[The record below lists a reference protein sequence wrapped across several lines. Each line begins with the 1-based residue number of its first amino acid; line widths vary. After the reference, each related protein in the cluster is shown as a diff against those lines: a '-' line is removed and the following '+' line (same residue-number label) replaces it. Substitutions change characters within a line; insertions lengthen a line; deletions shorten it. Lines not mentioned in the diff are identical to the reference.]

1 MRKCIDTMLNAKEEK
16 EVKTVF
22 AYTVRGAIK
31 EAHRL
36 YGSVDVVDVKDMA
49 E

>member
-1 MRKCIDTMLNAKEEK
+1 MRKYIITMLNAKEEK
-16 EVKTVF
+16 EVHTVF
-22 AYTVRGAIK
+22 AYTLSGAIK

>member
-1 MRKCIDTMLNAKEEK
+1 MRKYIVTMLNAKEEK
-16 EVKTVF
+16 EVHTVL
-22 AYTVRGAIK
+22 AYTLSGAIK

-36 YGSVDVVDVKDMA
+36 YGALDVVDVKDMA

>member
-1 MRKCIDTMLNAKEEK
+1 MRKYIITMLNAKEEK
-16 EVKTVF
+16 EVHTVLE
-22 AYTVRGAIK
+22 YTVRGAIK
-31 EAHRL
+31 RAHEI

>member
-1 MRKCIDTMLNAKEEK
+1 MRKYIVTMLNSKEEK
-16 EVKTVF
+16 EVHTVL
-22 AYTVRGAIK
+22 AYTVSGAVK
-31 EAHRL
+31 EAHRI

>member
-1 MRKCIDTMLNAKEEK
+1 MRKYIVTMLNAKEEK

-22 AYTVRGAIK
+22 AYTAAGAVK

-36 YGSVDVVDVKDMA
+36 YGSVDVVDVKDIA

>member
-1 MRKCIDTMLNAKEEK
+1 MRKYIVTMLNAKEEK

-22 AYTVRGAIK
+22 AYTAAGAIK
-31 EAHRL
+31 EAHRI

>member
-1 MRKCIDTMLNAKEEK
+1 MLNAKEEK
-16 EVKTVF
+16 EVHTVF
-22 AYTVRGAIK
+22 AYTVSGAVK

-36 YGSVDVVDVKDMA
+36 YGAIDVVDVKDMA

>member
-1 MRKCIDTMLNAKEEK
+1 MRKYIITMLNAKEKK

-22 AYTVRGAIK
+22 AYTVSGAVK

>member
-1 MRKCIDTMLNAKEEK
+1 MRKYIVTMLNSKEEK
-16 EVKTVF
+16 EVHTVL
-22 AYTVRGAIK
+22 AYTVSGAIK

-36 YGSVDVVDVKDMA
+36 YGALDVVDVKDMA

>member
-1 MRKCIDTMLNAKEEK
+1 MRKYIVTMLNAKEEK
-16 EVKTVF
+16 EV
-22 AYTVRGAIK
+22 YTVLAYRVSGAIK
-31 EAHRL
+31 EAHRI

>member
-1 MRKCIDTMLNAKEEK
+1 MRKYIVTMLNAKEEK
-16 EVKTVF
+16 EVHTVL
-22 AYTVRGAIK
+22 AYTAAGAVK

-36 YGSVDVVDVKDMA
+36 YGAIDVVDVKDMA

>member
-1 MRKCIDTMLNAKEEK
+1 MRKYIVTMLNAKEEK
-16 EVKTVF
+16 EVHTVL
-22 AYTVRGAIK
+22 AYTLSVAIK

-36 YGSVDVVDVKDMA
+36 YGALDVVDVKDMA

>member
-1 MRKCIDTMLNAKEEK
+1 MRKYIVTMLNSKEEK

-22 AYTVRGAIK
+22 AYTVSGAIK
-31 EAHRL
+31 EAHRI

>member
-1 MRKCIDTMLNAKEEK
+1 MRKYIITMLNSKEEK

-22 AYTVRGAIK
+22 AYTVTGAIK

-36 YGSVDVVDVKDMA
+36 YGSLDVVDVKDIA

>member
-1 MRKCIDTMLNAKEEK
+1 MRKYIITMLNSKEEK

-22 AYTVRGAIK
+22 AYTVSGAIK

-36 YGSVDVVDVKDMA
+36 YGSLDVVDVIDLA

>member
-1 MRKCIDTMLNAKEEK
+1 MRKYIVTMLNAKEEK
-16 EVKTVF
+16 EVHTVL
-22 AYTVRGAIK
+22 AYTISGAIK

-36 YGSVDVVDVKDMA
+36 YGPLDVVDVKDMA

>member
-1 MRKCIDTMLNAKEEK
+1 MRKYIITMLNAKEEK
-16 EVKTVF
+16 EVHTVL
-22 AYTVRGAIK
+22 AYTVSGAVK

>member
-1 MRKCIDTMLNAKEEK
+1 MRKYIVTMLNAKEEK

-22 AYTVRGAIK
+22 AYTLFGAIK

-36 YGSVDVVDVKDMA
+36 YGALDVVDVKDMM

>member
-1 MRKCIDTMLNAKEEK
+1 MLNAKEEK
-16 EVKTVF
+16 EVHTVL
-22 AYTVRGAIK
+22 AYILSGAIK

>member
-1 MRKCIDTMLNAKEEK
+1 MRKYIVTMLNAKEEK

-22 AYTVRGAIK
+22 AYTIRGAIK

-36 YGSVDVVDVKDMA
+36 YGSVDVVDVKDIA

>member
-1 MRKCIDTMLNAKEEK
+1 MRKYIVTMLNAKEEK

-22 AYTVRGAIK
+22 AYTIRGAIK
-31 EAHRL
+31 EAHKL

>member
-1 MRKCIDTMLNAKEEK
+1 MRKYIVTMLNAKEEK

-22 AYTVRGAIK
+22 AYTLSGAIK

-36 YGSVDVVDVKDMA
+36 YGSLDVVDVKDMA

>member
-1 MRKCIDTMLNAKEEK
+1 MRKYIVTMLNSKEEK
-16 EVKTVF
+16 EVHTVL
-22 AYTVRGAIK
+22 AYTLSGAIK

-36 YGSVDVVDVKDMA
+36 YGALDVVDVKDMA

>member
-1 MRKCIDTMLNAKEEK
+1 MRKYIVTMLNAKEEK
-16 EVKTVF
+16 EVHTVL
-22 AYTVRGAIK
+22 AYTVSGAAK
-31 EAHRL
+31 EAHRI

>member
-1 MRKCIDTMLNAKEEK
+1 MLNSIEEK
-16 EVKTVF
+16 EVHTVF
-22 AYTVRGAIK
+22 AYTLSGAIK

-36 YGSVDVVDVKDMA
+36 YGALDVVDVKDMM

>member
-1 MRKCIDTMLNAKEEK
+1 MRKYIITMLNAKEEK
-16 EVKTVF
+16 EVHTVL
-22 AYTVRGAIK
+22 AYTLSGAIK

-36 YGSVDVVDVKDMA
+36 YGALDVVDVKDMA

>member
-1 MRKCIDTMLNAKEEK
+1 MRKYIVTMLNAKEEK
-16 EVKTVF
+16 EVKTIF
-22 AYTVRGAIK
+22 AYTLSGAIK

-36 YGSVDVVDVKDMA
+36 YGSVDVVDVRDMA

>member
-1 MRKCIDTMLNAKEEK
+1 MRKYIVTMLNSKEEK
-16 EVKTVF
+16 EVHTVL
-22 AYTVRGAIK
+22 AYTVSGAVK

-36 YGSVDVVDVKDMA
+36 YGSLDVVDVKDMA

>member
-1 MRKCIDTMLNAKEEK
+1 MRKYIVTMLNSKEEK
-16 EVKTVF
+16 EVHTVL
-22 AYTVRGAIK
+22 AYTLSGAVK

>member
-1 MRKCIDTMLNAKEEK
+1 MRKYIVTMLNAKEEK
-16 EVKTVF
+16 EVHTVL
-22 AYTVRGAIK
+22 AYTLSAAIK

>member
-1 MRKCIDTMLNAKEEK
+1 MRKYIVTMLNAKEEK
-16 EVKTVF
+16 EVKTILS
-22 AYTVRGAIK
+22 YTVSGAIK

-36 YGSVDVVDVKDMA
+36 YGSLDVVGVKDMA

>member
-1 MRKCIDTMLNAKEEK
+1 MRKYIVTMLNAKEEK
-16 EVKTVF
+16 EVHTVL
-22 AYTVRGAIK
+22 AYTVSGAVK

-36 YGSVDVVDVKDMA
+36 YGSLDVVDVKDMA

>member
-1 MRKCIDTMLNAKEEK
+1 MRKYIVTMINSKEEK
-16 EVKTVF
+16 ETHTIL
-22 AYTVRGAIK
+22 AYTVSGAVK

>member
-1 MRKCIDTMLNAKEEK
+1 MRKYIVTMLDAKEEK

-22 AYTVRGAIK
+22 AHTVSGAIK

-36 YGSVDVVDVKDMA
+36 YGSLDVVDVIDLA